1 VRAFRLA
8 CLAYFVLAL
17 PGSTLGVLWPSIRL
31 SLHQPVAALG
41 VLLIV
46 GVAASVVASAAT
58 GPLLA
63 RVSTGSVLALGTLLT
78 ALALAAEIL
87 TGSVWVFAAGMVVF
101 GLGFGPLD
109 AALNAYAA
117 HRFGARQINWMH
129 ASYGLGATVGPAL
142 TTAML
147 SNGLGWRWVYGAMGL
162 IQALLAVV
170 LAAGRR
176 SWLAPPPRRPEANAE
191 PVERRPAP
199 VAVLLGSL
207 AFTAVETGIESAAGV
222 WGYLFLTDGR
232 GLGRAAAGLAVSAY
246 WAMMFV
252 GRVVLGPLAERVGP
266 QRVLGMA
273 VAGVSAGAAL
283 MAVPGPAP
291 VAVAGLMLLGLAA
304 APIFPLFTLTTA
316 QRMDIQGT
324 THAVGL
330 QVAAST
336 VGSAA
341 LPAGIGLVVASLGAA
356 AMAPPLLLLG
366 LTMGALHYGLSTL
379 PILAGGAASRRRS
392 RS

>member
-63 RVSTGSVLALGTLLT
+63 RVSTGSVLALGTLVT

-207 AFTAVETGIESAAGV
+207 AFTAVETGIESA
-222 WGYLFLTDGR
+222 L
-232 GLGRAAAGLAVSAY
+232 VS
-246 WAMMFV
+246 
-252 GRVVLGPLAERVGP
+252 R
-266 QRVLGMA
+266 
-273 VAGVSAGAAL
+273 
-283 MAVPGPAP
+283 
-291 VAVAGLMLLGLAA
+291 
-304 APIFPLFTLTTA
+304 
-316 QRMDIQGT
+316 
-324 THAVGL
+324 
-330 QVAAST
+330 
-336 VGSAA
+336 
-341 LPAGIGLVVASLGAA
+341 
-356 AMAPPLLLLG
+356 
-366 LTMGALHYGLSTL
+366 
-379 PILAGGAASRRRS
+379 SRRTGR
-392 RS
+392 